1 VSRRERGGGR
11 TAALRLVLLAAVVG
25 GLFASVALSGS
36 LSSAR
41 VRDAVHGWGLLAP
54 AAFVV
59 VSAALTV
66 ACFPGPL
73 LAGAAGLLFGTALGT
88 PTAIIAA
95 TAGACAAFL
104 VSRRVGGAAVERL
117 GGRRLGALQ
126 ERIAARGFL
135 AVLYARILPA
145 LPYSL
150 VNYAAGLTRVRLAV
164 FAGATAIGCAPRAF
178 AYAALGGSFHDF
190 SSAPAIVALVVL
202 VGMGTAGPLLA
213 WRLRP
218 AAPTP
223 SGSGRGSSSRAGRSA
238 VRP

>member
-1 VSRRERGGGR
+1 VSRREPV
-11 TAALRLVLLAAVVG
+11 LRLLMLAAVVG

-36 LSSAR
+36 LSSTR
-41 VRDAVHGWGLLAP
+41 VRDAVDGWGLLAP
-54 AAFVV
+54 LAFVV

-88 PTAIIAA
+88 PTAIVAA
-95 TAGACAAFL
+95 TVGACAAFV
-104 VSRRVGGAAVERL
+104 VSRRVGGGAVERL
-117 GGRRLGALQ
+117 AGRRLHALQ
-126 ERIAARGFL
+126 AWIAARGFL

-145 LPYSL
+145 VPYSL

-164 FAGATAIGCAPRAF
+164 FASATAVGCAPRAF
-178 AYAALGGSFHDF
+178 AYAALGGSFGNL
-190 SSAPAIVALVVL
+190 SSPAAIVALVVL
-202 VGMGTAGPLLA
+202 VAMATLAPLAA

-223 SGSGRGSSSRAGRSA
+223 SGSGTDSSSPAGRSA
-238 VRP
+238 ARP